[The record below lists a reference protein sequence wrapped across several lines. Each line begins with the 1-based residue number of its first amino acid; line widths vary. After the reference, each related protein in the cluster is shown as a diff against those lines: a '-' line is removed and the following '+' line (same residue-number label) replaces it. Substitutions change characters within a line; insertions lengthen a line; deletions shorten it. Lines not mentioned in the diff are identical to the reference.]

1 MPVSRSL
8 SNESIELHAQLSDSD
23 AVLHRVAELASRNAL
38 AGSIGT
44 DTLYEALSDRE
55 RLGSTGLGRGIAIP
69 HCTIDDLEDFVVGV
83 LVTDAPV
90 EFDSVDGQ
98 PVDLFFFI
106 VGPTEQRNRHIKLLS
121 AISKVA
127 SQADRTRQLR
137 EADEPQRVRELLIG
151 WLGADEEPEGSEKVL
166 FQVFLQNLDVF
177 EDVLNLLSSV
187 VPGSISVLETR
198 SAGAYLF
205 SLPLFAAFWTDKASQ
220 DGRVILAIADRG
232 MTNSL
237 IRQIQEITGDPE
249 QQTGVVVTVQE
260 LSYAAGSLDF

>member
-1 MPVSRSL
+1 MPISRSL
-8 SNESIELHAQLSDSD
+8 ASESIELNASVSNAD

-44 DTLYEALSDRE
+44 DSLYAALADRE
-55 RLGSTGLGRGIAIP
+55 RLGSTGLGHGIAIP
-69 HCTIDDLEDFVVGV
+69 HCTIDDLNDFVVGV
-83 LVTDAPV
+83 LVAAEPV
-90 EFDSVDGQ
+90 EFGGADGK

-106 VGPTEQRNRHIKLLS
+106 VGPTDQRNRHIKLLS

-127 SQADRTRQLR
+127 SQADRTQELR
-137 EADEPQRVRELLIG
+137 EARDPQRVRELLIG
-151 WLGADEEPEGSEKVL
+151 WLGADEEPEGTEKVL

-205 SLPLFAAFWTDKASQ
+205 SLPLFAAFWTEKASQ

-249 QQTGVVVTVQE
+249 QRTGVVVTVQD